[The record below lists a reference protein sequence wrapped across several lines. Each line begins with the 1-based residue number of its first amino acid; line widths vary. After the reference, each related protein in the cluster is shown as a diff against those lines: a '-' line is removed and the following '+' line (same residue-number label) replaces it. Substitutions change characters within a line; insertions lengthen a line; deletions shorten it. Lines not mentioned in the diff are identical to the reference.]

1 MTTTYLARN
10 GLLLTKHS
18 CRVRYKYSSQPS
30 LGLFLIRDNMTK
42 EPDVRVSDPKNSI
55 PFPHVAVDTTASSVV
70 EQRGKMHRS
79 VILQAST
86 FTGQENGYLDNVAA
100 AVTGQGGGSGQSGS
114 LTCTCTCPCFSV
126 SPVCCAPLQFHL
138 EGVSSELRVQI
149 SNQRLHCG

>member
-1 MTTTYLARN
+1 
-10 GLLLTKHS
+10 
-18 CRVRYKYSSQPS
+18 
-30 LGLFLIRDNMTK
+30 MTK

-114 LTCTCTCPCFSV
+114 LTCTCTCACFSV
-126 SPVCCAPLQFHL
+126 SLYAAPLSNSTLKGCLLSFMFR
-138 EGVSSELRVQI
+138 SQI
-149 SNQRLHCG
+149 SVCIVVDAAFEFLYGPSWKDISTLNLLA